1 MQNVWEESIKMNHAT
16 RFTNICTPLFSAPKK
31 HVLNNFALFHTSF
44 IWNARITQKYSL
56 PSHVILYL
64 LQEIK
69 DDLEPSTRSHA
80 IPGIVVYLDFLFLY
94 YYDYFFFLSFKISYT
109 EMLNFNLRV
118 VSKSPTEMSPPI
130 GALLELLSRANLPC
144 LLKLAL
150 NLLSSK
156 DALNWSK
163 VTVKTFIM

>member
-1 MQNVWEESIKMNHAT
+1 
-16 RFTNICTPLFSAPKK
+16 
-31 HVLNNFALFHTSF
+31 
-44 IWNARITQKYSL
+44 
-56 PSHVILYL
+56 
-64 LQEIK
+64 
-69 DDLEPSTRSHA
+69 
-80 IPGIVVYLDFLFLY
+80 
-94 YYDYFFFLSFKISYT
+94 
-109 EMLNFNLRV
+109 MLNFNLRV